1 MLRGKSKK
9 IFAFLLALAILASV
23 LLLSSCKLKLPNL
36 PTTGSESEEGKL
48 ATPKNVSFNDNT
60 NEVSWQGVEN
70 ATGYLLWVNGNTYE
84 IGAVD
89 LSKKIV
95 LLEGI
100 NEFKVKAIGDGEEFA
115 DSNWSQ
121 TVTYTMTV
129 QAEESLY
136 NKVNIKVAETVKDNG
151 SDYGYELIRVVGIS
165 SARLEADGFGE
176 NICFEVVAQKSGKLY
191 NLQVR
196 YGWDDAETV
205 QEMIENIDKAAPIK
219 TYINK
224 VATYN
229 AKNAVTQLDKHDKN
243 KLNEDGSYK
252 SAESLLKSGSYDG
265 KMQELKNHGYQITV
279 LDSVVREG
287 SDVGSKFR
295 FEIVGTYKATKAGA
309 DDVYFSSIMRVDIL
323 NPSRNEVANYTT
335 FLEYEQYRKVTETK
349 YVLHDKGTTLD
360 YILDWEQKSV
370 EEQVPGTN

>member
-1 MLRGKSKK
+1 MLKGKSKK
-9 IFAFLLALAILASV
+9 IIAFLLALIILATV
-23 LLLSSCKLKLPNL
+23 LMLSSCKLKLPNL
-36 PTTGSESEEGKL
+36 TDTDTGSEEGML
-48 ATPKNVSFNDNT
+48 ATPQNVSFNEDT
-60 NEVSWQGVEN
+60 NEVSWEGVEN

-84 IGAVD
+84 IGAGD

-95 LLEGI
+95 LFEEK
-100 NEFKVKAIGDGEEFA
+100 NEFKVKAIGDGEEFT
-115 DSNWSQ
+115 DSNWSLSL
-121 TVTYTMTV
+121 VYTMTV

-151 SDYGYELIRVVGIS
+151 YELIRVVGIS
-165 SARLEADGFGE
+165 SARLEATGSGE

-224 VATYN
+224 VKMATYN
-229 AKNAVTQLDKHDKN
+229 AKNAVTQLDKYDKN
-243 KLNEDGSYK
+243 NLNEDGSYK

-287 SDVGSKFR
+287 YDVGSKFR

-309 DDVYFSSIMRVDIL
+309 DDVYFSSINRVDIL
-323 NPSRNEVANYTT
+323 DPSRNEVANYTT
-335 FLEYEQYRKVTETK
+335 FLEYEQLGLRTVTETK
-349 YVLHDKGTTLD
+349 YVLHEKSTTLD

-370 EEQVPGTN
+370 EEQVPSTN

>member
-1 MLRGKSKK
+1 MSKGKSKK
-9 IFAFLLALAILASV
+9 IIAFLLALIILATV
-23 LLLSSCKLKLPNL
+23 LMLSSCKLKLPNL
-36 PTTGSESEEGKL
+36 TDTDTGSEEGML
-48 ATPKNVSFNDNT
+48 ATPQNVSFNEDT
-60 NEVSWQGVEN
+60 NEVSWEGVEN

-84 IGAVD
+84 IGAGD

-95 LLEGI
+95 LFEEK
-100 NEFKVKAIGDGEEFA
+100 NEFKVKAIGDGEEFT
-115 DSNWSQ
+115 DSNWSLSL
-121 TVTYTMTV
+121 VYTMTV

-151 SDYGYELIRVVGIS
+151 YDYGYELIRVVGIS
-165 SARLEADGFGE
+165 SARLEADRFGE

-229 AKNAVTQLDKHDKN
+229 AKNAVTQLDQHDKN
-243 KLNEDGSYK
+243 NLNEDGSYK

-287 SDVGSKFR
+287 YENGSEFA
-295 FEIVGTYKATKAGA
+295 FNIVGTYKATKAGA

-335 FLEYEQYRKVTETK
+335 FLEYEQYRTVTETK
-349 YVLHDKGTTLD
+349 YVLHEKSTTLD

-370 EEQVPGTN
+370 EAGVSTN

>member
-1 MLRGKSKK
+1 MLKGKSKK
-9 IFAFLLALAILASV
+9 IIAFLLALIILATV
-23 LLLSSCKLKLPNL
+23 LMLSSCKLKLPNF

-48 ATPKNVSFNDNT
+48 ATPQNVSFNEDT
-60 NEVSWQGVEN
+60 NEVSWEGVEN

-84 IGAVD
+84 IGAGD

-95 LLEGI
+95 LFEEK
-100 NEFKVKAIGDGEEFA
+100 NEFKVKAIGDGEEFT
-115 DSNWSQ
+115 DSNWSLSL
-121 TVTYTMTV
+121 VYTMTV

-151 SDYGYELIRVVGIS
+151 YDYGYELIRVVGIS
-165 SARLEADGFGE
+165 SARLEADGFRE

-196 YGWDDAETV
+196 YGWDDVETV

-229 AKNAVTQLDKHDKN
+229 AKNAVTQLDQHDKN
-243 KLNEDGSYK
+243 NLNEDGSYK

-287 SDVGSKFR
+287 SFYGDVLE

-309 DDVYFSSIMRVDIL
+309 DDVYFSSIMCVDIL

-349 YVLHDKGTTLD
+349 YVLHEKSTTLD

-370 EEQVPGTN
+370 EEQVPSTN

>member
-100 NEFKVKAIGDGEEFA
+100 NEFKVKAIGDEEFA

-136 NKVNIKVAETVKDNG
+136 NKVNIKVAETAKDNG
-151 SDYGYELIRVVGIS
+151 YDYGYELIRVVGIS
-165 SARLEADGFGE
+165 SARLEANRFGE

-287 SDVGSKFR
+287 YENGSEFA
-295 FEIVGTYKATKAGA
+295 FNIVGTYKATKAGA

-335 FLEYEQYRKVTETK
+335 FLEYEQYRNVTEKK
-349 YVLHDKGTTLD
+349 YVLHEKGTTLD

-370 EEQVPGTN
+370 EEQVPSTN

>member
-1 MLRGKSKK
+1 MLKGKSKK
-9 IFAFLLALAILASV
+9 IIAFLLALIILATV
-23 LLLSSCKLKLPNL
+23 LMLSSCKLKLPNL
-36 PTTGSESEEGKL
+36 TDTDTGSEEGML
-48 ATPKNVSFNDNT
+48 ATPQNVSFNEDT
-60 NEVSWQGVEN
+60 NEVSWEGVEN

-84 IGAVD
+84 IGAGD

-95 LLEGI
+95 LEEK
-100 NEFKVKAIGDGEEFA
+100 NEFKVKAIGDGEEFT
-115 DSNWSQ
+115 DSNWSLSL
-121 TVTYTMTV
+121 VYTMTV

-151 SDYGYELIRVVGIS
+151 YDYGYELIRVVGIS
-165 SARLEADGFGE
+165 SARLEATGSGE

-229 AKNAVTQLDKHDKN
+229 AKNAVTQLDQHDKN
-243 KLNEDGSYK
+243 NLNEDGSYK

-287 SDVGSKFR
+287 YENGSAFT
-295 FEIVGTYKATKAGA
+295 FNIVGTYKATKAGA
-309 DDVYFSSIMRVDIL
+309 DDVYFSSINRVDIL
-323 NPSRNEVANYTT
+323 DPSRNEVANYTT
-335 FLEYEQYRKVTETK
+335 FLEYEQLGLRTVTETK
-349 YVLHDKGTTLD
+349 FVLHEKSTTLD

-370 EEQVPGTN
+370 EAGVSTN

>member
-100 NEFKVKAIGDGEEFA
+100 NEFKVKAIGDEAFA

-136 NKVNIKVAETVKDNG
+136 NKVNIKLAEVASEKGFAFKSIIGFSYADVKLGNDLQNLTFETLCYK
-151 SDYGYELIRVVGIS
+151 
-165 SARLEADGFGE
+165 GE
-176 NICFEVVAQKSGKLY
+176 TLVNVSFKFKGNESLQIC
-191 NLQVR
+191 
-196 YGWDDAETV
+196 
-205 QEMIENIDKAAPIK
+205 EMIEEFNNIEYAGYRYQK
-219 TYINK
+219 T
-224 VATYN
+224 V
-229 AKNAVTQLDKHDKN
+229 
-243 KLNEDGSYK
+243 SYD

-287 SDVGSKFR
+287 SFYGDVLE

-309 DDVYFSSIMRVDIL
+309 DDVYFSSINTVDIWD
-323 NPSRNEVANYTT
+323 PSRNEVANYTT

-370 EEQVPGTN
+370 EEQVPSTN